1 MIIGTKAEF
10 EQLADFILRD
20 YLGNTY
26 DGYDPLDIQAF
37 AKDYLKLDISYFA
50 FDPDTGIEGMR
61 TGNQI
66 ILDDRLLDDK
76 KAGERNFTI
85 AHECGHDLIN
95 WQDPS
100 YSPQTVVNYR
110 IKSSGKSLVT
120 EDDFK
125 EWQANVVASCLLLRP
140 NLVGWSMFTFM
151 RKDKVTVFDEHYL
164 YPEDRYRLRICTRL
178 NIKYK
183 VVNMPFESEEDAIS
197 WICSNLLGRRSI
209 SEETRKYLIGKRYE
223 AEKIMKDASEK
234 MERIIRGK
242 ADGETP
248 IHLSSGE

>member
-50 FDPDTGIEGMR
+50 FDPDTRIEGMR

-100 YSPQTVVNYR
+100 YSPLTVVNYR
-110 IKSSGKSLVT
+110 IKSPRKSLVT
-120 EDDFK
+120 EDDFR

-140 NLVGWSMFTFM
+140 NLVGWSLYTFM
-151 RKDKVTVFDEHYL
+151 RKEQITVYGDYTIRKSDRQELRLAADYLGVSVTCL
-164 YPEDRYRLRICTRL
+164 LYRLERL
-178 NIKYK
+178 GMIEHKPY
-183 VVNMPFESEEDAIS
+183 EEYDQLTD
-197 WICSNLLGRRSI
+197 LLFVWR
-209 SEETRKYLIGKRYE
+209 
-223 AEKIMKDASEK
+223 
-234 MERIIRGK
+234 
-242 ADGETP
+242 
-248 IHLSSGE
+248 

>member
-26 DGYDPLDIQAF
+26 DSYDPLDIQAF
-37 AKDYLKLDISYFA
+37 AKDYLKLDISFFA
-50 FDPDTGIEGMR
+50 FDPDTRIEGMR

-66 ILDDRLLDDK
+66 ILDDRLLDDR

-100 YSPQTVVNYR
+100 YSPQAVVNYR
-110 IKSSGKSLVT
+110 IKSSRKSLVT

-125 EWQANVVASCLLLRP
+125 EWQANVVASCILLRP

-151 RKDKVTVFDEHYL
+151 NKDKLTVFDEY
-164 YPEDRYRLRICTRL
+164 YICTEERYRLRMMAQYLGVSQTCLLYRL
-178 NIKYK
+178 ERLGMVGHK
-183 VVNMPFESEEDAIS
+183 PFEEYD
-197 WICSNLLGRRSI
+197 LL
-209 SEETRKYLIGKRYE
+209 T
-223 AEKIMKDASEK
+223 ASCFTW
-234 MERIIRGK
+234 R
-242 ADGETP
+242 
-248 IHLSSGE
+248 

>member
-20 YLGNTY
+20 YLGNNY

-95 WQDPS
+95 WQDPT

-110 IKSSGKSLVT
+110 IKSSRKSLVT

-125 EWQANVVASCLLLRP
+125 EWQANVVVYLSVVQPEASQTTYGFPGTSHIGKPLPQSVPIICR
-140 NLVGWSMFTFM
+140 
-151 RKDKVTVFDEHYL
+151 
-164 YPEDRYRLRICTRL
+164 EDL
-178 NIKYK
+178 
-183 VVNMPFESEEDAIS
+183 
-197 WICSNLLGRRSI
+197 SI
-209 SEETRKYLIGKRYE
+209 SPADFCFDIHMSAYDRK
-223 AEKIMKDASEK
+223 
-234 MERIIRGK
+234 
-242 ADGETP
+242 
-248 IHLSSGE
+248 

>member
-20 YLGNTY
+20 YLGNAY
-26 DGYDPLDIQAF
+26 DSYDPLDIQAF
-37 AKDYLKLDISYFA
+37 ANDYLKLDISYFA

-110 IKSSGKSLVT
+110 IKSSRKSLVT

-151 RKDKVTVFDEHYL
+151 RKDKVTVFDEDYL
-164 YPEDRYRLRICTRL
+164 YPEDRYRLRMMACYLGVSLTCLLYRLDRL
-178 NIKYK
+178 NMVDHK
-183 VVNMPFESEEDAIS
+183 PFKEYD
-197 WICSNLLGRRSI
+197 LL
-209 SEETRKYLIGKRYE
+209 T
-223 AEKIMKDASEK
+223 ASFFNW
-234 MERIIRGK
+234 R
-242 ADGETP
+242 
-248 IHLSSGE
+248 

>member
-10 EQLADFILRD
+10 ERLADFILRD
-20 YLGNTY
+20 YLGNAY

-50 FDPDTGIEGMR
+50 FDPGTGIEGMR

-110 IKSSGKSLVT
+110 IKSSRKSLVT

-125 EWQANVVASCLLLRP
+125 EWQANVVAGASFSPFLSTRP
-140 NLVGWSMFTFM
+140 DGVAKKL
-151 RKDKVTVFDEHYL
+151 
-164 YPEDRYRLRICTRL
+164 
-178 NIKYK
+178 
-183 VVNMPFESEEDAIS
+183 IS
-197 WICSNLLGRRSI
+197 S
-209 SEETRKYLIGKRYE
+209 
-223 AEKIMKDASEK
+223 
-234 MERIIRGK
+234 
-242 ADGETP
+242 
-248 IHLSSGE
+248 